1 MYNKHKQEALQL
13 KNSVGVVLRR
23 SEAGLTD
30 LGHVQLGPGDV
41 GQLGAR
47 LDEDL
52 REVVVVMARG
62 HHVEAH
68 QDVEGQGEHRQV
80 PAAVDG
86 RQGAGHY
93 RTERQGLSDLLV

>member
-1 MYNKHKQEALQL
+1 MYNKHKQEAL
-13 KNSVGVVLRR
+13 KHAVGVVLCGARR
-23 SEAGLTD
+23 LTD

-80 PAAVDG
+80 PAAVYG
-86 RQGAGHY
+86 CQGAGHY